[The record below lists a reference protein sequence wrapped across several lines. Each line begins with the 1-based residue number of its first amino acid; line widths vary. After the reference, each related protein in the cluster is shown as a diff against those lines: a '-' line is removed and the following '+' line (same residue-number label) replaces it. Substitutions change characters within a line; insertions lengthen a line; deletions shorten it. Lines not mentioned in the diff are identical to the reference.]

1 MGIRIVES
9 NFLTSA
15 VNPKDYPS
23 SEFADVAF
31 VGRSN
36 VGKSSLLNSILGR
49 KSIAK
54 TSGKPGKTRLV
65 NFFLVRFKHTE
76 NDELEGFINFVD
88 LPGYGYAKVS
98 KGERESWKKMMRS
111 YFSERVQLRGVI
123 LLVDIRHKADEKDIM
138 MAQMLEEFNIRYL
151 VAATKSDKVPVT
163 KAGSYLDVL
172 SKQFGIDRK
181 SFTAVSSL
189 KKKGVD
195 QIIGWIEK
203 LVL

>member
-9 NFLTSA
+9 SFLKSA

-23 SEFADVAF
+23 SEFADIAF
-31 VGRSN
+31 VGKSN

-65 NFFLVRFKHTE
+65 NFFLVRFKHSE
-76 NDELEGFINFVD
+76 NDELEGFVNFID

-111 YFSERVQLRGVI
+111 YFGERVQLRGVI
-123 LLVDIRHKADEKDIM
+123 LLVDIRHKADEKDLV
-138 MAQMLEEFNIRYL
+138 MAQMLEEYNIPYL
-151 VAATKSDKVPVT
+151 ITATKSDKIPVT
-163 KAGSYLDVL
+163 KAKGYLDEL
-172 SKQFGIDRK
+172 AKRFNIDRG
-181 SFTAVSSL
+181 SITAVSSL
-189 KKKGVD
+189 KKKGIERV
-195 QIIGWIEK
+195 IGWIES
-203 LVL
+203 LIL